1 MRSPLSRCA
10 SGPPSQKKT
19 EGESTPKADNF
30 GYPEHSDDPLQDG
43 PADGR
48 IPESFESPN
57 LAPPGR
63 ERDPGSTE
71 TSVDA
76 SMIGRIISN
85 SRGNAVEFSQL
96 VDGDNIQEL
105 DESDIR
111 PRVVLEHLPPV
122 FQGNQLRAATMTNAP
137 LEVWETKLLCFGATS
152 KKRYLVAEWLFE
164 GVAEWNGD
172 AGRGRRRKKMSNVD
186 RRIPLRF
193 GGGLFELD
201 ILKV

>member
-1 MRSPLSRCA
+1 MKSLHPLDILHLKSQALKSRQRRLTIQPKPKPKFKSTITNSA
-10 SGPPSQKKT
+10 FIVKSARPQPQNLSNANPDNLSKT
-19 EGESTPKADNF
+19 
-30 GYPEHSDDPLQDG
+30 
-43 PADGR
+43 R
-48 IPESFESPN
+48 
-57 LAPPGR
+57 
-63 ERDPGSTE
+63 
-71 TSVDA
+71 
-76 SMIGRIISN
+76 RIISN

-96 VDGDNIQEL
+96 VDGDNIQEF
-105 DESDIR
+105 S
-111 PRVVLEHLPPV
+111 RVIK
-122 FQGNQLRAATMTNAP
+122 LRAATMTNVP

-193 GGGLFELD
+193 GGGFFELD